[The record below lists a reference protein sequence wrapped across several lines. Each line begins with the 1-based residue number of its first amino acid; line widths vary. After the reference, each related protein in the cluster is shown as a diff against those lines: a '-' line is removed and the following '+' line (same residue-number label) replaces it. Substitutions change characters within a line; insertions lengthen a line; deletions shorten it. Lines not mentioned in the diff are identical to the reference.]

1 MRRVHVTVRGRVQ
14 GVGYRWSTRLVA
26 ERHEVTGWVRNCADG
41 TVEAELQ
48 GEPERLDAVLAWM
61 VEGPPGSVVES
72 RDVSDLEPVESSGF
86 DVR

>member
-26 ERHEVTGWVRNCADG
+26 ERERVTGWVRNCDDG

-61 VEGPPGSVVES
+61 AEGPPGSVVEA
-72 RDVSDLEPVESSGF
+72 RDVADLEPMESSGF

>member
-1 MRRVHVTVRGRVQ
+1 MRNRD
-14 GVGYRWSTRLVA
+14 
-26 ERHEVTGWVRNCADG
+26 DG

-61 VEGPPGSVVES
+61 AEGPPGSVVES
-72 RDVSDLEPVESSGF
+72 RDVADLEPVESSGF

>member
-26 ERHEVTGWVRNCADG
+26 ERQEVTGWVRNCADG

-61 VEGPPGSVVES
+61 AEGPPGSVVES
-72 RDVSDLEPVESSGF
+72 RDVTDLEPVESSGF